1 MMETEDEVYFEY
13 PYRISDGTYHW
24 VSFTAKVAIREHG
37 KPMRYIGV
45 TRLIENPKQEEAAQ
59 TEKEPADQGESFFK
73 NKWMS
78 WK

>member
-1 MMETEDEVYFEY
+1 LSLHEFMQEGLIHPDYRDAYLDLYKKMETEDEVYFEY

-45 TRLIENPKQEEAAQ
+45 TRLI
-59 TEKEPADQGESFFK
+59 
-73 NKWMS
+73 
-78 WK
+78 